1 MGQRATVKNLCNRF
15 LRKIYRSFKAK
26 MLNSMLEVSDKNP
39 SELWKIVNCFKDR
52 SQDPSCNIAPQD
64 RSQDPISQLRK

>member
-1 MGQRATVKNLCNRF
+1 
-15 LRKIYRSFKAK
+15 

>member
-1 MGQRATVKNLCNRF
+1 
-15 LRKIYRSFKAK
+15 
-26 MLNSMLEVSDKNP
+26 MLEVSDKNP

-64 RSQDPISQLRK
+64 RSQDPSCNIAPQDRSQDPIF

>member
-1 MGQRATVKNLCNRF
+1 
-15 LRKIYRSFKAK
+15 
-26 MLNSMLEVSDKNP
+26 MLEVSDKNP

-64 RSQDPISQLRK
+64 RSQDPSCNIAPQDRSQDPISQLRK